1 MPKLFGTDGVRGAVN
16 SILTVELAASLG
28 RAAGTEF
35 KRRSPSGSVLIA
47 RDTRL
52 SGPMLEAALSSGLM
66 SAGVDVISCG
76 ILPSP
81 AIAFLVRELGAA
93 AGAVI
98 SASHNPAGDNGIKFF
113 GGSGFKLTEAEEDA
127 IESLMSSEVSLPRG
141 ESVGSASI
149 ASDVDRRYIDH
160 CLKALEGRSLEGL
173 KIVLDCANGAA
184 YRTSPLALADS
195 GAELVVINDRPD
207 GTNINL
213 GCGSTNPEVV
223 AKAVLEHQADVGLA
237 HDGDADR
244 LIAVDEMG
252 EVVDGDA
259 ILASMALELSERG
272 ALRNDIVVSTV
283 MANLGFRTA
292 MSNAGLQ
299 LVETPVGDR
308 HVIEAMLETGSV
320 IGGEQSGHIIF
331 LDYATTGDGLV
342 TALRLLGRMVSTGK
356 RLSELAEVIE
366 HFPQVLVN
374 VRVDNKEGFH
384 DSVVIEHAIKEASSR
399 LSDTGRVLVRPSGT
413 ENVVR
418 VMVEAPDEAI
428 ANEVAAEIAGII
440 SQELNG
446 TS

>member
-16 SILTVELAASLG
+16 STLTVELAASLG

-35 KRRSPSGSVLIA
+35 SRRSPSASVLIA

-66 SAGVDVISCG
+66 SAGVDVVSCG

-81 AIAFLVRELGAA
+81 AIAFFVRELGAA

-113 GGSGFKLTEAEEDA
+113 GPNGFKLNETQEDS
-127 IESLMSSEVSLPRG
+127 IESLMSDEVSLPRG
-141 ESVGSASI
+141 ESVGSATV
-149 ASDVDRRYIDH
+149 ASDVDRRYVDH
-160 CLKALEGRSLEGL
+160 CLKALEGRRLEGL
-173 KIVLDCANGAA
+173 RIVLDCANGAA

-195 GAELVVINDRPD
+195 GAELIVINDQPD

-213 GCGSTNPEVV
+213 GSGSTNPEVV

-244 LIAVDEMG
+244 LIAVDEKG

-272 ALRNDIVVSTV
+272 ALRNNIVVSTV

-292 MSNAGLQ
+292 MNKAGIE

-308 HVIEAMLETGSV
+308 YVIEAMLETGSV

-331 LDYATTGDGLV
+331 LEYATTGDGLV
-342 TALRLLGRMVSTGK
+342 TALRVLGRMVSTGK
-356 RLSELAEVIE
+356 RLSELAAVIE
-366 HFPQVLVN
+366 HFPQVLLN
-374 VRVDNKEGFH
+374 VRVDNKEGFY
-384 DSVVIEHAIKEASSR
+384 DSKVIDQAIKGASSR

-418 VMVEAPDEAI
+418 VMVEGPDEAT
-428 ANEVAAEIAGII
+428 ANEVASDIAGII
-440 SQELNG
+440 SRELNG